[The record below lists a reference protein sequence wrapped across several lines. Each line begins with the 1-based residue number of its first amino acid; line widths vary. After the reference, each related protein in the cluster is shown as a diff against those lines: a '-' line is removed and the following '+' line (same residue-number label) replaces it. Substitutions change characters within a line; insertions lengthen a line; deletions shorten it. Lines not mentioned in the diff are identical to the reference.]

1 MYIISPSQ
9 MHINGTHAYNPVPPP
24 PQAQGLISG
33 SVNDDNFLKF
43 VKKWFVALNTI
54 FSWFCDYQ
62 ILLLENYE

>member
-43 VKKWFVALNTI
+43 VKK
-54 FSWFCDYQ
+54 
-62 ILLLENYE
+62 